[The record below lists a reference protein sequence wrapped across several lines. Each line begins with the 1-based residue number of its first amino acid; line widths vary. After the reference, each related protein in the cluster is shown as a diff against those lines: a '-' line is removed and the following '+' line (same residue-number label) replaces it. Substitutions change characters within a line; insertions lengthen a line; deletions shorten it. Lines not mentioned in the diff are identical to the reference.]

1 MRLGR
6 RKSQPAP
13 ETGSEEPGAE
23 SAEAATDP
31 APEQPGQ
38 PEQEPGSGSPQGP
51 WDAEEFTGDLS
62 EHVDLGSML
71 LRPHEGTELRVEVD
85 EESGQVVAV
94 LLVAED
100 GMLEVRAFAA
110 ARGADLWEEVRR
122 DIAADTA
129 QHGGTADEQEGA
141 FGTEL
146 LCQMP
151 VQLEDGSTAVQPS
164 RVIGLNG
171 PRWFLRAALLG
182 APAVEPDA
190 IERWDRTLRD
200 IVVRRG
206 RDPMPPGDALP
217 VVLPAEATMPEQ
229 EEQE

>member
-6 RKSQPAP
+6 RKGTHVAETNPDEPAAQEAP
-13 ETGSEEPGAE
+13 QEATEEP
-23 SAEAATDP
+23 AEAAAP
-31 APEQPGQ
+31 AT
-38 PEQEPGSGSPQGP
+38 GP
-51 WDAEEFTGDLS
+51 WDIDEFDGDLS
-62 EHVDLGSML
+62 EYVDLGSML

-94 LLVAED
+94 LLVAEE

-110 ARGADLWEEVRR
+110 ARGSDLWADVRHE
-122 DIAADTA
+122 IAADTA
-129 QHGGTADEQEGA
+129 QHGGTADEQEGT

-151 VQLEDGSTAVQPS
+151 VQMEDGTSAVQPS
-164 RVIGLNG
+164 RVIGHNG

-182 APAVEPDA
+182 APAVDPEA
-190 IERWDRTLRD
+190 IERWDKTLAD

-217 VVLPAEATMPEQ
+217 VVLPAEATMDETMMDPSVPDEQ
-229 EEQE
+229 D